1 VYLCH
6 PNFSKKMLLTKWQT
20 DWEKCVDYA
29 NAEISSV
36 TTSRRQRGQSN
47 ASRIKHQAA
56 VGKMGELLACE
67 YLQFYGHDCSA
78 PDFQIYSNAD
88 KSWESDLF
96 VGKHKIACKT
106 QDAASARRYGQ
117 SFVFQKGGHGRGHSD
132 PVMNDQESLCMFVM
146 LNLRNCTCDVR
157 GPYTMRD
164 LIPLFKEP
172 TVESLRFSKSCLYWD
187 DIKKLTTYKIR
198 QKN

>member
-1 VYLCH
+1 M
-6 PNFSKKMLLTKWQT
+6 SSIITKWDT
-20 DWEKCVDYA
+20 DWQKCVDYA

-56 VGKMGELLACE
+56 VGKMGEILACD
-67 YLQFYGHDCSA
+67 YLRFFGHDCSA

-96 VGKHKIACKT
+96 VEKHKIACKT
-106 QDAASARRYGQ
+106 QDDASAHRYGQ
-117 SFVFQKGGHGRGHSD
+117 SWVFQKGGHGRRGHSD
-132 PVMNDQESLCMFVM
+132 PVLQDQKSLCMFVM
-146 LNLRNCTCDVR
+146 INVKNCTCEVH
-157 GPYTMRD
+157 GPYAMRD
-164 LIPLFKEP
+164 LLPLFKEP
-172 TVESLRFSKSCLYWD
+172 TVESLRFSKACLYWD
-187 DIKKLTTYKIR
+187 NIRTLDTYKIK